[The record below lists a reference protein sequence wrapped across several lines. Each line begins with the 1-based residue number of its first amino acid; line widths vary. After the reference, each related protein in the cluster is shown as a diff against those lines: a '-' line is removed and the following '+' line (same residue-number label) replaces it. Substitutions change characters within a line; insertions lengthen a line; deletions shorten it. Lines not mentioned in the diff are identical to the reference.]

1 MSSAITAAVA
11 GPLVSSLFAPD
22 GGSGNT
28 GQAAADPFASQRAQ
42 YQTMLSDL
50 MTGKSNTSD
59 PSYKWRLDQG
69 SQNLERQ
76 QAALG
81 LTASGRQMTELQD
94 YGQNQAS
101 QEFQN
106 EYSRLSR
113 LAGADVGSPSSA
125 AAIQNGQFQQ
135 QQASAG
141 ALGNA
146 VSGLITNN
154 AGAIGDW
161 WGRVT
166 GGNAPTPTGN
176 IGSVDPAQA
185 AYTGQ
190 TSPNWGFRG

>member
-81 LTASGRQMTELQD
+81 LTASGRQKTELQD

-146 VSGLITNN
+146 TAGFISNNSGSIEN
-154 AGAIGDW
+154 W

-166 GGNAPTPTGN
+166 GGNTPTPTGN
-176 IGSVDPAQA
+176 IGSVDSNQA
-185 AYTGQ
+185 AFTGQ
-190 TSPNWGFRG
+190 NAPNWNFRG